1 MDQTRAQ
8 KKKEMTLPYEEQN
21 SINYT
26 RDFLWALLSPKK
38 TPKVPKVVRNHAL
51 RLLRHYPAFY
61 RVAYY
66 FDAERTLAKQNGTP
80 KQDLD
85 IQYGKK

>member
-1 MDQTRAQ
+1 
-8 KKKEMTLPYEEQN
+8 MTLPYEEQN

-26 RDFLWALLSPKK
+26 RDFLWDLLNPKK
-38 TPKVPKVVRNHAL
+38 TPKVPKAVRKHAL
-51 RLLRHYPAFY
+51 HLLRHYPAFY

-66 FDAERTLAKQNGTP
+66 FDAERELSKQKGVSKP
-80 KQDLD
+80 DLD